1 MSEVDQSMDAQ
12 EANDSVPASE
22 PRTEPQEPPR
32 VTFDEAQQREL
43 QRIVAREVQAAKRR
57 AQQEAEESRAR
68 QEAEAKG
75 EYQRLLA
82 DAEKQRD
89 EYRNSIRQM
98 EAERVVEVFA
108 KRSNAEHPEV
118 IYRLIKDD
126 LEYGDDGKP
135 TNVEELVADLK
146 RDYPRYF
153 VAPVAVGADAGKSGG
168 DPTTGDMNQVLR
180 RAANRR

>member
-1 MSEVDQSMDAQ
+1 MSEQDQSPDAQ
-12 EANDSVPASE
+12 ENSETVPVAE
-22 PRTEPQEPPR
+22 NKPEPQEPQR

-75 EYQRLLA
+75 EYQKLLA
-82 DAEKQRD
+82 DAERQRD
-89 EYRNSIRQM
+89 EYRDSIRHM
-98 EAERVVEVFA
+98 EAERVVERIA

-126 LEYGDDGKP
+126 IQYGDDGKP

-168 DPTTGDMNQVLR
+168 DPATGDMNQVLR